1 MSNQSCTGDWKSS
14 MCVRV
19 FPNAQQGFPF
29 HSGCSLDVAFT
40 VATVRNRPQ
49 PSATIRNHP
58 QPSATVRN
66 RPREACMAVPMAS
79 SAKVVTFGGFK
90 CRVASFRVA
99 GVGLCDIPTCFI
111 TCPKLSCV
119 ASAILF
125 ATFSE
130 LVFCESHCQGCVKW

>member
-1 MSNQSCTGDWKSS
+1 
-14 MCVRV
+14 
-19 FPNAQQGFPF
+19 
-29 HSGCSLDVAFT
+29 
-40 VATVRNRPQ
+40 
-49 PSATIRNHP
+49 
-58 QPSATVRN
+58 
-66 RPREACMAVPMAS
+66 MAVPMAS
-79 SAKVVTFGGFK
+79 SAEVVTFGGFK